1 MIVQLVNPAVM
12 GGLEGVVALLLRAL
26 HEAGEPVALLAVL
39 DEGQAVGPLV
49 TDAEQGGVPVRRVV
63 VPPRRY
69 GREQRAVRAALR
81 ALRATVV
88 HSHGAR
94 MDVMAAWATRAVGV
108 PWVSTLHG
116 FTGGDLKN
124 RGFEALQRWVLRGAQ
139 GVVAVSPPLAARAV
153 ASGMDA
159 ARVHTLP
166 NAIAP
171 VAPWS
176 RAEARARL
184 GVPAHATVVGWVGRL
199 GHEKDPALFVEVVR
213 ALVREAP
220 PGRPPVHGLL
230 VGDGPQ
236 RAAVAAQ
243 GAALVAAGRLT
254 LAGAQPEAARLMRAM
269 DVLVNTSH
277 TEGTPLTV
285 LDAMQLEVPVVAT
298 AVGGVPALLAG
309 RGVVVAERS
318 ASVVAQAVAALL
330 ADVPRGAA
338 LVAAARAHVAAHHA
352 PTPWRAAHQALYTRV
367 RATPGADARGA
378 HARGGRAR
386 SDHAPGGAA

>member
-12 GGLEGVVALLLRAL
+12 GGLEGVVALLVRAL

-39 DEGQAVGPLV
+39 DEGQGVGTLI
-49 TDAEQGGVPVRRVV
+49 TDAEAAGVPVRRVV

-81 ALRATVV
+81 ALGATVV

-124 RGFEALQRWVLRGAQ
+124 RGFEALQRWVLRGAH
-139 GVVAVSPPLAARAV
+139 GVVAVSPPLAVRAV
-153 ASGMDA
+153 ASGIVA
-159 ARVHTLP
+159 ATVCTLP
-166 NAIAP
+166 NAVAP
-171 VAPWS
+171 VSPWS
-176 RAEARARL
+176 RAEARGRL
-184 GVPAHATVVGWVGRL
+184 GVPADATVVGWVGRL
-199 GHEKDPALFVEVVR
+199 GREKDPALFVEVVR
-213 ALVREAP
+213 ALAHEAR
-220 PGRPPVHGLL
+220 PGHPPVHGVV
-230 VGDGPQ
+230 VGDGPL
-236 RAAVAAQ
+236 RAAVAAE

-254 LAGAQPEAARLMRAM
+254 LAGAHPGAARLMGGL

-285 LDAMQLEVPVVAT
+285 LDAMQLGVPVVGT

-318 ASVVAQAVAALL
+318 APAMAQAVAALL
-330 ADVPRGAA
+330 ADVPRCAA
-338 LVAAARAHVAAHHA
+338 LVAAARSYVAEHHA
-352 PTPWRAAHQALYTRV
+352 PAPWGAAHRALYARL
-367 RATPGADARGA
+367 RAHPQGRRPAAARTDGVRGA
-378 HARGGRAR
+378 TA
-386 SDHAPGGAA
+386 

>member
-39 DEGQAVGPLV
+39 DEGQAVGALL
-49 TDAEQGGVPVRRVV
+49 TDAEAAGIPVRRVV

-81 ALRATVV
+81 ALGATVV

-124 RGFEALQRWVLRGAQ
+124 RGFEALQRWVLRGAH

-153 ASGMDA
+153 ASGIGA
-159 ARVHTLP
+159 AAVCTLP
-166 NAIAP
+166 NAVAP
-171 VAPWS
+171 VSPWS
-176 RAEARARL
+176 RAEARGCL
-184 GVPAHATVVGWVGRL
+184 GVPADATVVGWVGRL
-199 GHEKDPALFVEVVR
+199 GREKDPALFVEVVR
-213 ALVREAP
+213 ALAHEAR
-220 PGRPPVHGLL
+220 PGHPPVHGVV
-230 VGDGPQ
+230 VGDGPL
-236 RAAVAAQ
+236 RAAVAAE
-243 GAALVAAGRLT
+243 GAALVAAGQLT
-254 LAGAQPEAARLMRAM
+254 LAGAHPGAAQLMGGL

-285 LDAMQLEVPVVAT
+285 LDAMQLGVPVVGT

-318 ASVVAQAVAALL
+318 ASAMAQAVAALL
-330 ADVPRGAA
+330 ADVPRCAA
-338 LVAAARAHVAAHHA
+338 LVAAARSYVAEHHA
-352 PTPWRAAHQALYTRV
+352 PAPWGAAHRALY
-367 RATPGADARGA
+367 ARLRA
-378 HARGGRAR
+378 HARGRRPAAAR
-386 SDHAPGGAA
+386 TDVAQGSAA

>member
-26 HEAGEPVALLAVL
+26 REAGEPVALLAVL
-39 DEGQAVGPLV
+39 DEGQAVGALV
-49 TDAEQGGVPVRRVV
+49 TDAEGAGIPVRRVV

-69 GREQRAVRAALR
+69 GREQRAIRAALR
-81 ALRATVV
+81 ALGATVV

-94 MDVMAAWATRAVGV
+94 MDVMAAWATRALGV

-124 RGFEALQRWVLRGAQ
+124 RGFEALQRWVLRRAQ

-153 ASGMDA
+153 ASGIGA
-159 ARVHTLP
+159 ARVLTLP
-166 NAIAP
+166 NAVAP
-171 VAPWS
+171 VAPWP

-184 GVPAHATVVGWVGRL
+184 GVPAGATVVGWVGRL
-199 GHEKDPALFVEVVR
+199 GPEKDPGLFVEVVR
-213 ALVREAP
+213 ALAEASV
-220 PGRPPVHGLL
+220 PGRPAVHGVL
-230 VGDGPQ
+230 VGDGPL
-236 RAAVAAQ
+236 RAAVAAE

-254 LAGAQPEAARLMRAM
+254 LAGAHPGAARLMGGL

-285 LDAMQLEVPVVAT
+285 LDAMQLGVPVVGT

-309 RGVVVAERS
+309 RGVVVAER
-318 ASVVAQAVAALL
+318 AAPAVAQAVAALL
-330 ADVPRGAA
+330 ADAPQCAA
-338 LVAAARAHVAAHHA
+338 LVTAARAHVEAHHA
-352 PTPWRAAHQALYTRV
+352 PAPWGAAHRALYAHV
-367 RATPGADARGA
+367 RGA
-378 HARGGRAR
+378 TA
-386 SDHAPGGAA
+386 

>member
-12 GGLEGVVALLLRAL
+12 GGLEGVVALLLQAL
-26 HEAGEPVALLAVL
+26 HEAGEPVALVAVL
-39 DEGQAVGPLV
+39 DAGQAVGALV
-49 TDAEQGGVPVRRVV
+49 TDAEAAGIPVRRVV

-69 GREQRAVRAALR
+69 GREQRAIRAALR
-81 ALRATVV
+81 AMRATVV

-94 MDVMAAWATRAVGV
+94 MDVMAAWATRALGV

-124 RGFEALQRWVLRGAQ
+124 RGFEALQRWVLRRAQ

-153 ASGMDA
+153 ASGIPPA
-159 ARVHTLP
+159 IVRTLP
-166 NAIAP
+166 NAVAP

-176 RAEARARL
+176 RAEARVRL
-184 GVPAHATVVGWVGRL
+184 GVPGHATVVGWVGRL

-213 ALVREAP
+213 ALTAEP
-220 PGRPPVHGLL
+220 LPGRPPVHGVL
-230 VGDGPQ
+230 VGDGPL

-243 GAALVAAGRLT
+243 GGALVAAGQLT
-254 LAGAQPEAARLMRAM
+254 LAGAHPGAARLMGGL

-285 LDAMQLEVPVVAT
+285 LDAMQVGVPLVGT

-309 RGVVVAERS
+309 RGVVVADR
-318 ASVVAQAVAALL
+318 AAPAVAQAVAALL
-330 ADVPRGAA
+330 ADAPRCEA
-338 LVAAARAHVAAHHA
+338 LVTAARAHVAAYHA
-352 PTPWRAAHQALYTRV
+352 PPPWRAAHQALYARV
-367 RATPGADARGA
+367 RASAADDARG
-378 HARGGRAR
+378 
-386 SDHAPGGAA
+386 DHAPGGAA